1 MAVVVVST
9 GSGNEDRPPRPQRV
23 ALTDDRFCRAI
34 GRQPYGIEAGLDEQ
48 QRHEDEDED
57 EAAKHAGGKAGHR
70 NRFGRIK
77 ADEIRYIRCGSL
89 TP

>member
-1 MAVVVVST
+1 MAVVVVSI

-23 ALTDDRFCRAI
+23 ALTDDRFCHAI
-34 GRQPYGIEAGLDEQ
+34 GRQPYGIEAGFDEQ
-48 QRHEDEDED
+48 QRDEDED
-57 EAAKHAGGKAGHR
+57 EVAKRAGGKAGHR